1 MKLKAKI
8 FLLAIVPFLAAIAGI
23 EIGVRQEA
31 TALAG
36 TQHATMQAAYL
47 ASKEIELKHYVELAT
62 SAIEPLYDASRDN
75 ARDDAMLRSRALD
88 ALEKMDFGAD
98 GYFFVYDMH
107 GRSLMHPREPDLVG
121 RDLWTM
127 RDPQGALVIQQ
138 LIAAA

>member
-75 ARDDAMLRSRALD
+75 ARDDAMLRSRAARL
-88 ALEKMDFGAD
+88 
-98 GYFFVYDMH
+98 
-107 GRSLMHPREPDLVG
+107 RRWILVP
-121 RDLWTM
+121 TAISSCTTCM
-127 RDPQGALVIQQ
+127 
-138 LIAAA
+138 AAR